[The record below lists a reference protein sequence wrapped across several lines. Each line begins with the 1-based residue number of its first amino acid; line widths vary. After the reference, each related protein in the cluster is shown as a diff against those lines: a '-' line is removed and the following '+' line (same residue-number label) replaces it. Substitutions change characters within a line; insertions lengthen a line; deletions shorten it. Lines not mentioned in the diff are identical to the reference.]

1 MGNRIHII
9 GNPPGEPF
17 GKVSHPGE
25 IIAKIYIIPVY
36 PELVALVGSRVPDY
50 RGIFLRGLGSQTS
63 THYGTVTHAS
73 ASLGELQGDAIR
85 NMQGRVVANPARKGS
100 DPTGPFYA
108 NSEGW
113 NNHTDTGSSGTIW
126 FDASRATPTAAE
138 IRPVNRAVRYII
150 RAR

>member
-1 MGNRIHII
+1 MRD
-9 GNPPGEPF
+9 F
-17 GKVSHPGE
+17 VTLWTYSLE
-25 IIAKIYIIPVY
+25 IKAQQALSAFLPVY
-36 PELVALVGSRVPDY
+36 PELAALVGSRVPDY
-50 RGIFLRGLGSQTS
+50 RGLFLRGLGSQTS

-138 IRPVNRAVRYII
+138 IRPVNRAVRYLI

>member
-1 MGNRIHII
+1 M
-9 GNPPGEPF
+9 
-17 GKVSHPGE
+17 
-25 IIAKIYIIPVY
+25 YIPVY
-36 PELVALVGSRVPDY
+36 PELAALVGSRVPDY
-50 RGIFLRGLGSQTS
+50 RGLFLRGLGSQTS

-85 NMQGRVVANPARKGS
+85 NMQGRVGANPARKGS

-138 IRPVNRAVRYII
+138 IRPVNRAVRYLI